1 MKIKKNI
8 DFANQ
13 WHQLQ
18 DENLREESLKN
29 YMLSLTAE
37 EMDDFVFG
45 NLDAI
50 EVGLEKLIDKGE
62 MTESIKSSFLADFD
76 ETIKKLQPQVVVQ
89 RRA

>member
-13 WHQLQ
+13 WHLLQ
-18 DENLREESLKN
+18 DENLREETLKN

-45 NLDAI
+45 NLGSI
-50 EVGLEKLIDKGE
+50 EDGLKRLIDKRE
-62 MTESIKSSFLADFD
+62 MTENIKSSFLADFD
-76 ETIKKLQPQVVVQ
+76 ETIKKLQPQVVLQ
-89 RRA
+89 KRA

>member
-18 DENLREESLKN
+18 DENLREITLRN

-37 EMDDFVFG
+37 EMDDFIFG
-45 NLDAI
+45 NLDSI
-50 EVGLEKLIDKGE
+50 GGGLKKLIDKGE

-76 ETIKKLQPQVVVQ
+76 ETIKKLQPQEVLQ
-89 RRA
+89 KRA